1 MLCSMSRPRRRPS
14 REETRERL
22 FAAAATVFVRSGIG
36 GASVEEICDEA
47 GLTRGALYSNFA
59 NKDGLVMAMMDEHVD
74 RSMDEMTRLLDVAA
88 SPSEFVELMES
99 PARRRDGPI
108 GADPVLYTE
117 FLLYALRNPQHRPRL
132 ADHQRRWREVIASV
146 VRADAD
152 ELGIELPMA
161 VDDAAQMILAMDN
174 GYLLA
179 ELIEP
184 GSYAPG
190 TFSRNLLALRELWAR
205 G

>member
-1 MLCSMSRPRRRPS
+1 MLREMSRPRTRPS
-14 REETRERL
+14 RAETRERL

-36 GASVEEICDEA
+36 GASVEEVCDEA

-59 NKDGLVMAMMDEHVD
+59 NKDGLVMAMMDEHVE
-74 RSMDEMTRLLDVAA
+74 RSMVEMARLAEVA
-88 SPSEFVELMES
+88 SS
-99 PARRRDGPI
+99 PAEFIELTESAERRRDGPL

-117 FLLYALRNPQHRPRL
+117 FLLYAVRNPQHRPRL
-132 ADHQRRWREVIASV
+132 AEHQRRWRALIATV
-146 VRADAD
+146 VRSDAD

-161 VDDAAQMILAMDN
+161 VEEAAQMILALDN

-190 TFSRNLLALRELWAR
+190 TFSRNLLVLRELWVKE
-205 G
+205 